1 MGNAYDKGNAFEME
15 VAKMIRRKGGD
26 KTAKK
31 NKGSHANWHRRS
43 DIFTELPI
51 HVEAKHHDNIRIKE
65 WFAQADAAASYS
77 RTPVVVYRDD
87 PEVMAALRFN
97 DLLDLFV
104 QVADLQAEVEDL
116 RQPIEHVS
124 APQPAQDAITR
135 KGKTDAEIKAEA
147 AEMAEKAAKQKLQTN
162 SYKTCRA
169 GHISDDYG
177 KCMIK
182 GCKYG
187 RVPGK
192 AKKDKK

>member
-1 MGNAYDKGNAFEME
+1 MAEAYNKGHAFELE

-26 KTAKK
+26 KSAKK
-31 NKGSHANWHRRS
+31 NRGSHANWHRRS

-65 WFAQADAAASYS
+65 WFAQAEAAASYS
-77 RTPVVVYRDD
+77 KIPVVVYRDD
-87 PEVMAALRFN
+87 PEIMAALRFN

-124 APQPAQDAITR
+124 APQPAHDAIVRKNVSATKTR
-135 KGKTDAEIKAEA
+135 EEA
-147 AEMAEKAAKQKLQTN
+147 AEMAEKATKQKLQTN

-192 AKKDKK
+192 AKKGEK